1 MIPQGQIVAN
11 SVLWQVKAG
20 SCTLQTLH
28 QEVDDPCSL
37 VTADDPCSL
46 VTTGKTRYLLVHI
59 GIHSLLYMLQLCVFT
74 VGIEG
79 ANNGYGSSY
88 I

>member
-1 MIPQGQIVAN
+1 MIPQGQSVAN
-11 SVLWQVKAG
+11 LVLWQVKAG

-46 VTTGKTRYLLVHI
+46 VTTDDPCSLVTTDDPCSLVTADDPCLL
-59 GIHSLLYMLQLCVFT
+59 
-74 VGIEG
+74 
-79 ANNGYGSSY
+79 
-88 I
+88 